1 MNRLDA
7 TRIDYHDVAVIGGGV
22 AGISIAE
29 LIARRTDLSVKL
41 IDRAPEFG
49 TGASGRLEGWFHT
62 GALYSAV
69 DDGQTFINC
78 VNSLEDLINLYSDYF
93 GDRCNV
99 GLASGRSGVHV
110 PAYDLDPEA
119 DSSGGFDGRAGASGE
134 GSQSSFGDRSCR
146 WFRGSPIY
154 YVQPGLDSP
163 EMRSTRLQNDR
174 VLLEIERQRVF
185 NRLEAA
191 FGQSHDW
198 RGQDGSCRAPL
209 LADIESSEARD
220 CSLRADVPALRELC
234 DRYDRSFDCE
244 PSAYD
249 ILKSSDITID
259 TATVMRDLLASA
271 LSRGVDVQP
280 SMAIESLVLDSYGPL
295 RVKSLLCR
303 DSSNRNVHVKAGVFI
318 FAVGAGFDEFL
329 QQLNVRVRVKKH
341 KSSMVVASPALSE
354 VNFARMSM
362 NPQHHFNHM
371 VQAGCAGGRE
381 YRYSMIAN
389 SSYAEAD
396 SDRADEVTS
405 IDHLMDSAERY
416 FGRETLYGRELFGY
430 SCMKTE
436 FLSDVEEKR
445 RYSYW
450 IESDPAANYIC
461 VLPGKFS
468 FFPTVAYQTLLR
480 VNAMLDPTESVGAE
494 VFEPNADA
502 VRDAREFVADH
513 YPLRVLSA
521 TDG

>member
-29 LIARRTDLSVKL
+29 LIARKTDLSVKL
-41 IDRAPEFG
+41 MDRAPEFG

-78 VNSLEDLINLYSDYF
+78 VNSLEDLINLYSDHF

-99 GLASGRSGVHV
+99 GLRPGRSDVHV
-110 PAYDLDPEA
+110 PAYDVDHQA
-119 DSSGGFDGRAGASGE
+119 DSP
-134 GSQSSFGDRSCR
+134 R

-198 RGQDGSCRAPL
+198 RGENGRCHAPL

-244 PSAYD
+244 PSVYD
-249 ILKSSDITID
+249 ILRSSDITID

-303 DSSNRNVHVKAGVFI
+303 DSRNRNVHVKAGVFI

-371 VQAGCAGGRE
+371 IQTGCAGGRE

-480 VNAMLDPTESVGAE
+480 VNAMLDPAESVGAD
-494 VFEPNADA
+494 VFEPDADA